1 MENSTDRHLL
11 AKLADAKKSME
22 TLKWRFNSLKVLRE
36 SGTGAWT

>member
-1 MENSTDRHLL
+1 MENSTDRNLV

-36 SGTGAWT
+36 SGTGSWA